1 MLDQI
6 LLRLLLF
13 GLAAGILSGIYACV
27 RQTRPAWLGVSARRL
42 IWLTILLLP
51 VFAFPWPWPV
61 VIPVQTP
68 AWIYEARLPN
78 PAAVFPSSQLT
89 RQADQAWKE
98 RLGGQT
104 LPTIFIEPLRDAAV
118 ETSEET
124 TAKTADAI
132 AAGANTESSQSRT
145 DATDPVRE
153 ALEMASRMIDTV
165 RVRTTAGF
173 WLLEI
178 LPWIRWLFLLGFVA
192 NLSLK
197 LIRQFLSGQRYRR
210 SNRDPAMI
218 ENPVWLQELAEIRDQ
233 TAQYRQGMLMD
244 APWPAGLFWQ
254 QVNSKARHHLC
265 VQSSD
270 LASQPDEQRQQSLAL
285 ALDRIH
291 HPDLLIL
298 LLYRISSSLFW
309 FTPLAWLPE
318 RFFLE
323 DQDLWRQRRIAP
335 GRIDKPTMAGRVSN
349 GVLSLVML
357 VLICL
362 AIWQNPADV
371 RPDIRQAIIRQERQ
385 QAAAD
390 GEDSLDVVHT
400 PFYSHGEGNLEFG
413 YGIPTDSSM
422 AVAGELLPY
431 QLFRNDLA
439 GSEPGNS
446 GVFVLDNTG
455 LPLWQLDLNTL
466 PVLGDRETRSQVF
479 YLINSR
485 NLADGSYQAIG
496 YITDY
501 SRTETETKVLLEIS
515 ADGVLQSWSVI
526 PTSIAEPD
534 LSQMTLLQDGSL
546 MMVDSEVVTQIDPWR
561 PYLSILPSDQAV
573 LVKQNRVN
581 RYHAVGT
588 PVWSANVV
596 SELND
601 ALQLGIWQANMTNA
615 ERIVSKILPAADGGF
630 YLVIHERMLIQ
641 TDVMNQ
647 DLARF
652 LNLATSSYFSGS
664 TYRLIQRSHQ
674 ASDEIVR
681 ISPAGSLMWR
691 SAWPTS
697 ACQLQID
704 QCVVGPDGRLYYA
717 ALLQN
722 RSVQQLL
729 PSSIDFYARGQSDAR
744 NGGPQTEAGPY
755 DGTGPVYPTHE
766 SYRQVVL
773 AALDDDGQF
782 VWIKNLYLEDGAE
795 SVNLVLTDDC
805 LTLLAIRNTMR
816 NFLFSSVEPSMA
828 DSDEPTVADEELS
841 NRVVWQFDLDGS
853 YLGRAMLPPAK
864 PRDPRDH
871 ARHLFIRKGIL
882 AVPDSE
888 FGPVIYD

>member
-13 GLAAGILSGIYACV
+13 GLAAGIISGIFACV
-27 RQTRPAWLGVSARRL
+27 RQVRPAWLGVSARRL

-68 AWIYEARLPN
+68 AWIYEGRLPN
-78 PAAVFPSSQLT
+78 PAAVFPSGQLT

-104 LPTIFIEPLRDAAV
+104 LPTIFIEPLRDATAETAA

-124 TAKTADAI
+124 
-132 AAGANTESSQSRT
+132 AAGVNAETT
-145 DATDPVRE
+145 ATITNEPDPVRE
-153 ALEMASRMIDTV
+153 ALEAASRMIDTV

-178 LPWIRWLFLLGFVA
+178 LPWLRWLFLLGFVA
-192 NLSLK
+192 NLGLK
-197 LIRQFLSGQRYRR
+197 LIRQFLSGRRYRR
-210 SNRDPAMI
+210 SNRDPVMI
-218 ENPVWLQELAEIRDQ
+218 ENPLWMQELAEIRDQ
-233 TAQYRQGMLMD
+233 TAQYRQGILMD
-244 APWPAGLFWQ
+244 TAWPAGLFWQ
-254 QVNSKARHHLC
+254 QVNAKARHHLC
-265 VQSSD
+265 IQTSD
-270 LASQPDEQRQQSLAL
+270 LESQPDEQRRQSLAL

-318 RFFLE
+318 RLFLE
-323 DQDLWRQRRIAP
+323 DHDLWRQRRIAP
-335 GRIDKPTMAGRVSN
+335 GPIDKPTMAVCVSN
-349 GVLSLVML
+349 GVLGLVML

-362 AIWQNPADV
+362 AIWQSPADV
-371 RPDIRQAIIRQERQ
+371 RPDIRQAIIRQEQ
-385 QAAAD
+385 LQATAD
-390 GEDSLDVVHT
+390 GEVSLDVVHT
-400 PFYSHGEGNLEFG
+400 PFYSHGEGNLEFY
-413 YGIPTDSSM
+413 YGIQTDAAM
-422 AVAGELLPY
+422 AVAGELLPF
-431 QLFRNDLA
+431 QLFHNGLT

-446 GVFVLDNTG
+446 GVFVLDDTG
-455 LPLWQLDLNTL
+455 LPRWQLDLHTL
-466 PVLGDRETRSQVF
+466 PVLSDHETRSQVF

-485 NLADGSYQAIG
+485 KLADKNYQAIG
-496 YITDY
+496 YIADY
-501 SRTETETKVLLEIS
+501 SRVETETKVLLVIS

-526 PTSIAEPD
+526 PTSIDEQD
-534 LSQMTLLQDGSL
+534 LGQMTILQDGSL

-561 PYLSILPSDQAV
+561 PYLSILPSDQSV

-581 RYHAVGT
+581 RYYAVGT
-588 PVWSANVV
+588 PVWSAKVV

-615 ERIVSKILPAADGGF
+615 ERLVSKILPAPDGGC
-630 YLVIHERMLIQ
+630 YLVIHERMTIQ

-647 DLARF
+647 DLARY

-664 TYRLIQRSHQ
+664 TYRLIQQSHQ
-674 ASDEIVR
+674 TSDEIVR

-729 PSSIDFYARGQSDAR
+729 PSSIDFYALGQSDAR
-744 NGGPQTEAGPY
+744 NGGPQTEEGPY

-773 AALDDDGQF
+773 AALNDDGQF
-782 VWIKNLYLEDGAE
+782 VWLKNLYLEDGAE

-816 NFLFSSVEPSMA
+816 NFLFSSVEPSKA
-828 DSDEPTVADEELS
+828 DSDGPTVADEELS
-841 NRVVWQFDLDGS
+841 NRGVWQFDLDGS
-853 YLGRAMLPPAK
+853 YLGRAMLPPAE